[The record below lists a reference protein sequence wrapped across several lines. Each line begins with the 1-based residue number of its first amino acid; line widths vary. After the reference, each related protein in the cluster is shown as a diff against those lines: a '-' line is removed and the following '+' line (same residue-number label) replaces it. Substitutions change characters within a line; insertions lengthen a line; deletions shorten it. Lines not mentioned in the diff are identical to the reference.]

1 MADSSRISNLIQSS
15 AKTRPPIKLD
25 PLGKKIPLK
34 IIFHTTPGSAMQ
46 VMWGLRI
53 SNFRTGIFLDDFEK
67 KGARIN
73 KFVLVYFKNVK
84 IS

>member
-1 MADSSRISNLIQSS
+1 MADSSQISNLIQSS

-25 PLGKKIPLK
+25 PLGKKVPFK

-53 SNFRTGIFLDDFEK
+53 SNFRTGIFLDDFQK
-67 KGARIN
+67 KEQE
-73 KFVLVYFKNVK
+73 
-84 IS
+84 